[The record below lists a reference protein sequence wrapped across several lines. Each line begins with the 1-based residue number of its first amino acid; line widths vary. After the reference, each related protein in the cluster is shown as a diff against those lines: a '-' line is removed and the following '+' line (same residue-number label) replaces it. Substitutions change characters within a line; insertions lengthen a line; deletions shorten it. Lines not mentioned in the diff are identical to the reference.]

1 MTDYLTAR
9 WYIIKNLPARRL
21 AALHNF
27 ELAVCAY
34 SSTNRAAMARAKIMP
49 PLWWQEGAL
58 WLRREFKNFWIENK
72 NCPRN
77 ILGFKEELAQILSG
91 SGLTPGGGEIFK
103 DINLMHRCD
112 LAINH
117 ANKAAPTTRTFH
129 ISPRQPQPTP

>member
-9 WYIIKNLPARRL
+9 WYIIKNLSAARL
-21 AALHNF
+21 TALHSF
-27 ELAVCAY
+27 ELAVLTYAAK
-34 SSTNRAAMARAKIMP
+34 NRAAMARAKIMP

-58 WLRREFKNFWIENK
+58 WLRKEFKNFWAENK

-91 SGLTPGGGEIFK
+91 SGLAPGGGEIFK

-112 LAINH
+112 LAINQTSC
-117 ANKAAPTTRTFH
+117 APKPRLLPV
-129 ISPRQPQPTP
+129 SSRQPQPTP